1 LSLITFTSIR
11 LTRRNFSGQ
20 KWKWQEHNFAG
31 KDFYLFFETH
41 HNILSDSNPF
51 SVDRRLDCHAILRN
65 HRQNFSTLDV
75 DNLRRQ
81 IGYVG
86 QLPVLFNGTV
96 RYNILLGK
104 PDATEE
110 EIISAARAAHCHDF
124 IVNLPHGYDS
134 EVGPGGGMLSGGK
147 GIAP

>member
-1 LSLITFTSIR
+1 MRFYEITGGSA
-11 LTRRNFSGQ
+11 
-20 KWKWQEHNFAG
+20 K
-31 KDFYLFFETH
+31 
-41 HNILSDSNPF
+41 
-51 SVDRRLDCHAILRN
+51 LDG
-65 HRQNFSTLDV
+65 QNFSTLDV

-134 EVGPGGGMLSGGK
+134 EVGPGGGMLSGGE